1 MGTMRSSAPTAIAL
15 LVGAC
20 AALVAGCGSST
31 KTVSVGGAPP
41 AQTSGAATST
51 TASTAK
57 APASTAS
64 TPATAPPSATH
75 TAPAPAFT
83 REGTGASGQ
92 SSPSAQLAAALALVR
107 SKGYTANES
116 SQYHG
121 DQTLRV
127 LIGTR
132 TASGDG
138 YGQQA
143 FFFVDGQYIGT
154 DAAQPS
160 ATLKIVSQSDTE
172 VVLAYP
178 LYRKGDPLARPSGG
192 QATVRFQLDD
202 GQLVPLGRI
211 PPASSEGG
219 LSRQ

>member
-1 MGTMRSSAPTAIAL
+1 MRRSAPTATAL
-15 LVGAC
+15 LMGAC
-20 AALVAGCGSST
+20 AALAAGCGSGT

-41 AQTSGAATST
+41 EQTTSATST
-51 TASTAK
+51 IASTAK
-57 APASTAS
+57 PPAATAS

-83 REGTGASGQ
+83 REGAGASSQ
-92 SSPSAQLAAALALVR
+92 SAPSAQLAAALALVR
-107 SKGYTANES
+107 SKGYTASES
-116 SQYHG
+116 SEYHA

-132 TASGDG
+132 TGSGDG

-143 FFFVDGQYIGT
+143 FFFVDGSYIGT

-160 ATLKIVSQSDTE
+160 ATLKVVSQGDTE

-178 LYRKGDPLARPSGG
+178 LYRKGDPLSHPSGG
-192 QATVRFQLDD
+192 QATVRFQLND
-202 GQLVPLGRI
+202 GQLAALGKI
-211 PPASSEGG
+211 PPVSSEGG